1 MNNKF
6 LKMALAGLVLSVI
19 GFANATLIGDNVDCN
34 ISAGGSFTCSLST
47 NTVVK
52 PGIEFYVG
60 GGDVI
65 SVDIGASVVDF
76 EFLVGGSLSAT
87 IINLTDLYWI
97 DMPLGEI
104 VGFSL
109 NNVAGINDFLSANV
123 SFSAHSLSVDLIGT
137 SFMQVHQYQYY

>member
-47 NTVVK
+47 NTLVE

-60 GGDVI
+60 GRTLSSCGTKREKAAR
-65 SVDIGASVVDF
+65 ST
-76 EFLVGGSLSAT
+76 LVRLRCQS
-87 IINLTDLYWI
+87 
-97 DMPLGEI
+97 
-104 VGFSL
+104 
-109 NNVAGINDFLSANV
+109 
-123 SFSAHSLSVDLIGT
+123 
-137 SFMQVHQYQYY
+137 

>member
-47 NTVVK
+47 NTLVE

-60 GGDVI
+60 G
-65 SVDIGASVVDF
+65 
-76 EFLVGGSLSAT
+76 AT
-87 IINLTDLYWI
+87 PSHPHTTKQ
-97 DMPLGEI
+97 
-104 VGFSL
+104 
-109 NNVAGINDFLSANV
+109 A
-123 SFSAHSLSVDLIGT
+123 T
-137 SFMQVHQYQYY
+137 SST